1 MRAAYR
7 VLAISIAVGVVLQ
20 AMFIA
25 LAWFTALKDMDGGAV
40 IDKNT
45 DENFGRT
52 MHSVFGSGVI
62 PALAILLLI
71 VSFFAHVERGVRWAL
86 YVFGVVVLQFLLA
99 AVAYGAPVVGLLH
112 GLNAFALAAVASL
125 AARRAAGTPAAA
137 SADSTEATT

>member
-7 VLAISIAVGVVLQ
+7 VLALLVAVGVVLQ

-25 LAWFTALKDMDGGAV
+25 LAWFTSLKDLDGGAV

-45 DENFGRT
+45 GENFGRS
-52 MHSVFGSGVI
+52 MHAVFGSGVI
-62 PALAILLLI
+62 PVLALLLLI
-71 VSFFAHVERGVRWAL
+71 VSFFAHVDRGIRWAL
-86 YVFGVVVLQFLLA
+86 YVVGVVVLQILLA
-99 AVAYGAPVVGLLH
+99 AVAYSAPVVGLLH